1 MDNLVISAVKSTAPF
16 NFFPNVTFGVEENCQ
31 THPPVARAIR
41 RWKRLI
47 PDSSD
52 TSKSIGSLAA
62 SQLDKIRYDTGLKS
76 RKPTHSAFTG
86 RFAPFGA
93 GRETYCF
100 RPLSQHLRFTFFAFA
115 SA

>member
-1 MDNLVISAVKSTAPF
+1 MDNLVISAAKSTAPF
-16 NFFPNVTFGVEENCQ
+16 NFFRTLHSELKR
-31 THPPVARAIR
+31 TARPIR
-41 RWKRLI
+41 RSLERSKRWKRLI

-62 SQLDKIRYDTGLKS
+62 SQLDKIRCETGLKS
-76 RKPTHSAFTG
+76 RKPTHSAFAG

-100 RPLSQHLRFTFFAFA
+100 RPLSQP
-115 SA
+115 